1 MAIQTWT
8 KSNTGCVNANVDMD
22 KVVPLSR
29 LKIKDFDEPVIML
42 VWVNSSTIEC
52 VTEKSRDLM
61 RIKSNQVE
69 SIITQDILA

>member
-1 MAIQTWT
+1 MAIQKWT
-8 KSNTGCVNANVDMD
+8 KSNQGCINADVDLD

-42 VWVNSSTIEC
+42 VWVNSSTLEC

-61 RIKSNQVE
+61 RIKCDQIE